1 MSFQWTDDLSTGV
14 ADVDSQHQE
23 IISRINA
30 LMEAC
35 ARHPSDR
42 AAIGAYLDFMQEFI
56 AYHFAA
62 EEREMTGH
70 AYPGLA
76 SHEARHEELK
86 REINTLCR
94 DFREHGANVPVVLM
108 TMRTA
113 GEWFIDHIQK
123 TDKAMAAYLKE
134 RTAK

>member
-1 MSFQWTDDLSTGV
+1 MSFQWTEELRTGV
-14 ADVDSQHQE
+14 DDVDSQHQE

-42 AAIGAYLDFMQEFI
+42 AEIGAYLDFMHEFI

-70 AYPGLA
+70 KYPGLL
-76 SHEARHEELK
+76 RHEEDHEQLK
-86 REINTLCR
+86 RQVNNLCR
-94 DFREHGANVPVVLM
+94 DFREHGATIPVVLM
-108 TMRTA
+108 TMSSA
-113 GEWFIDHIQK
+113 GEWFLSHILK
-123 TDKAMAAYLKE
+123 TDKAMAAFLKE
-134 RTAK
+134 HAGK